1 MSHIAGDL
9 RSAGSARLFIE
20 VAAGNEAARALYMA
34 EDFTVTGERKA
45 YYERPGGRREDAVVM
60 MKAIA

>member
-1 MSHIAGDL
+1 L

-20 VAAGNEAARALYMA
+20 VAAGNEAARALYQA

-60 MKAIA
+60 MKVIA